1 MSLEPPPA
9 SPRYL
14 SPEEVRQMLGPCRVV
29 AVVGLSP
36 NPGRDSHRVAAY
48 LLAQG
53 FTVIPVNPKEEAIL
67 GQKCYPSLADIP
79 GPVDLVDVF
88 RASQHAAGVASA
100 AVAKGAK
107 CLWLQEGVISPKAA
121 AIAQAAGLGFV
132 QDRCLMVEH
141 RRHLAPRP

>member
-1 MSLEPPPA
+1 MSQTPPGEPRHP
-9 SPRYL
+9 
-14 SPEEVRQMLGPCRVV
+14 SPEEVRQMLGPCRVI

-36 NPGRDSHRVAAY
+36 NPSRDSHRVAAY

-67 GQKCYPSLADIP
+67 GQKCYPSLGDIP

-88 RASQHAAGVASA
+88 RASEHAPAVARE

-107 CLWLQEGVISPKAA
+107 GLWLQEGVKSLDAA
-121 AIAQAAGLGFV
+121 AMAQEAGLWFV

-141 RRHLAPRP
+141 RRHLVPRP

>member
-1 MSLEPPPA
+1 MSQPPSGEPRHP
-9 SPRYL
+9 
-14 SPEEVRQMLGPCRVV
+14 SPEEVRRMLEPCRVI

-36 NPGRDSHRVAAY
+36 NPARDSHRVAAY

-53 FTVIPVNPKEEAIL
+53 FTVIPVNPKEKAIL
-67 GQKCYPSLADIP
+67 GQKCYPSLGDIP

-88 RASQHAAGVASA
+88 RASEHAPAVAREA
-100 AVAKGAK
+100 AAKGAK
-107 CLWLQEGVISPKAA
+107 CLWLQEGVISPEAR
-121 AIAQAAGLGFV
+121 AIAQAAGLSFV

>member
-1 MSLEPPPA
+1 MSQPPPG
-9 SPRYL
+9 PPHNPG
-14 SPEEVRQMLGPCRVV
+14 PEEVRQMLGGCRVI

-36 NPGRDSHRVAAY
+36 NPARDSHRVAAY

-67 GQKCYPSLADIP
+67 GQKCYPGLADIP
-79 GPVDLVDVF
+79 VPVDLVDVF
-88 RASQHAAGVASA
+88 RASEHAPAVARE

-107 CLWLQEGVISPKAA
+107 CLWLQEGVRSLEAA
-121 AIAQAAGLGFV
+121 AIAQEAGLKFL